1 MNRRDFVSRVAL
13 GAAGA
18 CTSFAKPASA
28 SPNAGLKVRFV
39 GMMTFVER
47 TDRSFLVATQGQHS
61 MHHMV
66 HVPLLMARGGTP
78 LANELGLKSVP
89 NVVPAAFDPQLEGTR
104 PDEFVYRNLENTSI
118 EIVAGV
124 SDAVINEASQMAH
137 LHKIAPGKRVRGNLE
152 KWATN
157 TVSMRGG
164 RLENSAAH
172 PDAGKVWRF
181 GSYRQ
186 QLTDAVNYVSN
197 DVATTVRLTSAT
209 ESVSF
214 RLSGHSAAEMWLIS
228 AAVPEARDTNPNRLV
243 HSEVLFE
250 YLVGANAVL
259 AECDEAT
266 GREVPATEIPFRRP
280 TNASL
285 SGTVGATFPPMT
297 EFCYIADI
305 LLGGSSGK

>member
-18 CTSFAKPASA
+18 CTTLAKPASA
-28 SPNAGLKVRFV
+28 LPNAGLKVRFV

-47 TDRSFLVATQGQHS
+47 TDRSFLVATPGQHS
-61 MHHMV
+61 MHHV
-66 HVPLLMARGGTP
+66 IHVPFLMARADTP
-78 LANELGLKSVP
+78 LANALGMKGVP
-89 NVVPAAFDPQLEGTR
+89 NVVPAAFDTQLEGTR
-104 PDEFVYRNLENTSI
+104 PGEFVYRNLENTSI
-118 EIVAGV
+118 EIVAGL
-124 SDAVINEASQMAH
+124 SDAVTNEATQMAH

-186 QLTDAVNYVSN
+186 QLTDAVNYLST
-197 DVATTVRLTSAT
+197 DEPTTVRLTSAT

-214 RLSGHSAAEMWLIS
+214 RLNGHGNTELWLIS
-228 AAVPEARDTNPNRLV
+228 AAVPETRESNPNRLI

-250 YLVGANAVL
+250 YLVDANAVL

-266 GREVPATEIPFRRP
+266 GREVPTTEIPFRKP
-280 TNASL
+280 TNASM
-285 SGTVGATFPPMT
+285 SAIAGATFPPMT

-305 LLGGSSGK
+305 LLGGSSR